1 MLFKSNTVPWGLALV
16 LGTVDL
22 ARWAWSK
29 AVASPLPA
37 AKASNDGAPLRLVA
51 TIELIEAPEPP
62 DGGAPMALPLPV
74 LAQTAALATMYRA
87 SIPRPLAC
95 QMAYTASRNVPKGRK
110 PRAQAQKQGKIPAPS
125 LKSARL
131 AGAVKAKPA
140 VAVIAKKKSAK
151 RRHVWLSNQSRAIRT
166 VTSNVVQLSTAA
178 KIHRAPGRAVV
189 AKSGTRHL
197 RLAA

>member
-1 MLFKSNTVPWGLALV
+1 MV

-22 ARWAWSK
+22 ARWAWTK
-29 AVASPLPA
+29 AVASTLPA
-37 AKASNDGAPLRLVA
+37 AKASINAAPLRLLA

-62 DGGAPMALPLPV
+62 DGGTPISLPLPV
-74 LAQTAALATMYRA
+74 LAQNVALATMYRA
-87 SIPRPLAC
+87 SIPRPLAS

-110 PRAQAQKQGKIPAPS
+110 PRAQAQKQMKAPAPS

-140 VAVIAKKKSAK
+140 VAAIAKKKSAK
-151 RRHVWLSNQSRAIRT
+151 RRHVWLSNQSRVIRT
-166 VTSNVVQLSTAA
+166 VTSNVVQLSTVG
-178 KIHRAPGRAVV
+178 KSHRAPGRAVA